1 MAEKIVVKA
10 EKRESGGKNVNR
22 RLRAEGK
29 IPVVVYGGGGESV
42 AAVAE
47 LKDLA
52 AILRTDAGVNTLFS
66 LDIAGEGAGDVIF
79 QDRQVDPVRG
89 RLIHADLRRIAKGEK
104 MEMTV
109 PIHLTGEAEGLK
121 EEGAVL
127 SQAMREIKVLCEPA
141 NAPEA
146 IDLDISSLAVGHS
159 LHVSDLRVGP
169 GIEIHESPETVVAAI
184 VIVREE
190 AAPEPVVAEEGAE
203 APAEGEAGE
212 EGEAGGGEEKSE

>member
-109 PIHLTGEAEGLK
+109 PIRLTGEAEGLK

-127 SQAMREIKVLCEPA
+127 SQALREIKVLCEPA

-203 APAEGEAGE
+203 APAEGEAGD